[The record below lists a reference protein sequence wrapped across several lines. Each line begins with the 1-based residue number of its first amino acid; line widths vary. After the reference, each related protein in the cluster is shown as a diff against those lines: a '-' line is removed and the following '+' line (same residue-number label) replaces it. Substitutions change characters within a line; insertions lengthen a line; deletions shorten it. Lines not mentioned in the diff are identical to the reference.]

1 MWFCF
6 WFKIMW
12 KSFVQFL
19 IFFLVRYWRQRADE
33 RLGNRPQ
40 DNQEPLV
47 VKDAVGRLPDELGVS
62 KSME

>member
-1 MWFCF
+1 
-6 WFKIMW
+6 MW

-40 DNQEPLV
+40 DNHEPLV
-47 VKDAVGRLPDELGVS
+47 VKDVVGRLPDELGVS